1 MENIKTITL
10 KDYLTMKTKAEKEV
24 ENIPDSHCRIKE
36 REYNRKLIA
45 ACRSAKDRKNGK
57 GKYIVVM
64 ESYNQGNAR
73 YPEMIKKVM
82 LYSINDNAKET
93 PKTFN
98 GFRKSNILALV
109 K

>member
-10 KDYLTMKTKAEKEV
+10 KDYLTMKTKAKKEV

-45 ACRSAKDRKNGK
+45 ACRSAKDCKDGK
-57 GKYIVVM
+57 GKYVVVM
-64 ESYNQGNAR
+64 ESYNQGSAR
-73 YPEMIKKVM
+73 YPEMIRKVM

-93 PKTFN
+93 SKTFD
-98 GFRKSNILALV
+98 GFRKSNILAIV